1 MELSL
6 ANATSSQIYPL
17 LIGLVAPRPLA
28 WITSVNLAGQLSAT
42 PFNTYNYIGIDPPI
56 VAIGVD
62 DRHSPG
68 AIGKDTADNIRDTGE
83 FVINVVNEAVAQA
96 LNVTAID
103 FPSKIDERRVVPLVT
118 EPSQVVKAPRI
129 SSAPVSL
136 ECRAI
141 ATMEIGRSRI
151 ILGQV
156 VAIQVRDEFV
166 SRASPHIGAE
176 EMHAAGRM
184 DSFESCLKTN
194 NGTFQIPRMTPLRS

>member
-1 MELSL
+1 MALSL
-6 ANATSSQIYPL
+6 TNATSSQIYPL

-28 WITSVNLAGQLSAT
+28 WITSVNLAGEPNAT

-62 DRHSPG
+62 DRQGLG
-68 AIGKDTADNIRDTGE
+68 AIGKVTADNIRDTGE

-96 LNVTAID
+96 MNLTVID

-136 ECRAI
+136 ECRTI
-141 ATMEIGRSRI
+141 ATMEIGRSRV

-156 VAIQVRDEFV
+156 VAIQVKDEFV
-166 SRASPHIGAE
+166 SQAGLQIGAE
-176 EMHAAGRM
+176 EMHSAGRM
-184 DSFESCLKTN
+184 DGFESCLKAN
-194 NGTFQIPRMTPLRS
+194 NGTFQIPRMMPSV